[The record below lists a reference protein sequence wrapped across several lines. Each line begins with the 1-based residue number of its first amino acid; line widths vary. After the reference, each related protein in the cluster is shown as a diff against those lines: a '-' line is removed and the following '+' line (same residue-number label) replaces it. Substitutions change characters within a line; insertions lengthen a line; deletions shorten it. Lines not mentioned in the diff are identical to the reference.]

1 MRHFSF
7 DSSQLGLEPCPS
19 QMSILLFPSL
29 GDCIPISS
37 FLDRASSRIM
47 WLPSQHGW
55 TPNTIIPMTW
65 PLCYTGHLFS
75 KSTQFRH
82 GGLFH
87 VWVPLFGRI
96 GQLPPDG
103 FQISMAPLK
112 QWTLKLPV
120 RPSATS
126 SLYSPLYLTYTTRS
140 TVPLCFNRSSRL
152 PATQHLFLL

>member
-1 MRHFSF
+1 MWHFSF
-7 DSSQLGLEPCPS
+7 DSSQVGLEPCPG
-19 QMSILLFPSL
+19 QMSILFFPSL

-87 VWVPLFGRI
+87 VWVPLFLQEDWSASPRW
-96 GQLPPDG
+96 
-103 FQISMAPLK
+103 ISNINGTFETMNPEAPCQSISYFLS
-112 QWTLKLPV
+112 LF
-120 RPSATS
+120 S
-126 SLYSPLYLTYTTRS
+126 SLFNLYHKVHRS
-140 TVPLCFNRSSRL
+140 MVL
-152 PATQHLFLL
+152 